1 MSSLKSRLVP
11 LVLRCTRKKA
21 FSSAEGLRARI
32 EAERKMVDYR
42 PPKKLKRMLDVRRRR
57 IAGMPVYEVQP
68 KNAPNRRLSGTRVL
82 YLHGGAYVFQITP
95 HHWWMVAEMAARLNA
110 RIIVP
115 IYPLAPEHKVDRTFD
130 KMMRLYRRLLQ
141 EINSSR
147 IVFMGDSA
155 GAHMSVVMCMTAA
168 QQRLPLPAKQV
179 LISPGL
185 DMSLANPRIRELEKI
200 DPWLGIEGGKE
211 ALRLCAPGMDLNDWR
226 ISPIYGDLSVLPRT
240 MILTGTLDLL
250 SADAVLF
257 ADKARGEGVEIEL
270 VVEEGMVHVWPLIDM
285 REARDARNRIVGYVT
300 PVGTLQPEPASRLET
315 AGKTLGGLLRFL
327 LPAGRPRDA

>member
-11 LVLRCTRKKA
+11 LVLRYTRKKA

-32 EAERKMVDYR
+32 EAERGKVDYR
-42 PPKKLKRMLDVRRRR
+42 PPKKLKRIFDVRRRR

-68 KNAPNRRLSGTRVL
+68 KKPPNRRLSGTRVL

-95 HHWWMVAEMAARLNA
+95 HHWWMVAEMATRLNA

-115 IYPLAPEHKVDRTFD
+115 VYPLAPEHTVDRTFA
-130 KMMRLYRRLLQ
+130 KMMRLYRLLLQ
-141 EINSSR
+141 EINCSR

-168 QQRLPLPAKQV
+168 QRKLPLPAKQV

-185 DMSLANPRIRELEKI
+185 DMSLANPRIRDLEKI
-200 DPWLGIEGGKE
+200 DPWLGIEGGME
-211 ALRLCAPGMDLNDWR
+211 ALRLCAPGIARDDWR
-226 ISPIYGDLSVLPRT
+226 ISPIYGDLSVLPKT

-257 ADKARGEGVEIEL
+257 ADKAREQGVELEL

-285 REARDARNRIVGYVT
+285 PEARDARNRIVSFVA
-300 PVGTLQPEPASRLET
+300 PVAAPQSPSRMRAAFKAFWNSIGALV
-315 AGKTLGGLLRFL
+315 
-327 LPAGRPRDA
+327 PAGRAKGA